1 MTNSPDER
9 GAELR
14 ELFFE
19 TSLELLQALNEE
31 ALKLEKKPGDEEIVR
46 GIRRTVHTLKGDSA
60 ACGLRELSELAHQ
73 FEDALSLE
81 ETATQTAVAEIAFTA
96 ADVFTAMIAAYR
108 KGTKLPGTASLRK
121 KIQEL
126 TSAPAGKKTRRKKTT
141 KAASTAA
148 GKRGSWT
155 EYEKLAIAKAQAS
168 GLAVHHVTVKID
180 PHCAMP
186 IAGRQLIQ
194 NAIGGLGQIL
204 AVHPDAKSPAA
215 TKQVEFVLA
224 SEASVESIAA
234 KGRVPTIA
242 EEVTVELMHAAAP
255 AAKKPLTEPEAPET
269 AAEFETENA
278 STAAPSS
285 PAADPAAPETSP
297 TYTALENILRVE
309 AGRIDNV
316 LNLVGELIIGKSML
330 QQALSEFAKRY
341 PKELLRGKFADAMGF
356 QARVLNDLQRSVMKI
371 RMVPVEQLFRRF
383 PRMVRDVSRQCG
395 REVELVLSGQETDL
409 DKGILDAIAEPLTH
423 LVRNAVS
430 HGIESPEER
439 ARLGKPARGVVRLN
453 AYHQGNQVIVEVS
466 DDGRGIDAQK
476 IRAKAVQLGMT
487 TAEDA
492 ARLSEAEAVQFIFR
506 PGFSTAE
513 QVTEVS
519 GRGVGMDVVQSV
531 LQRLKATISVETR
544 PGQGATFR
552 LKLPLTLAIIK
563 ALLFWVEQR
572 LYAVPLNAVVEIART
587 TESEVHQVEN
597 YEVLQ
602 LRNQVLP
609 VVRLGRAMADN
620 DHGGRKL
627 FVLVITVAEKK
638 FGLIVDALE
647 GEEEL
652 VIKALDDQTFNTD
665 LVAGASILGDG
676 RVVLILNLPA
686 VVEQFARTRPTQ
698 AGTPNSGLLLTHTD
712 RMRLAMSTAISASS
726 AGGRA

>member
-19 TSLELLQALNEE
+19 TSQELLQALNEE

-81 ETATQTAVAEIAFTA
+81 ETATQAAVAEIAFTA

-121 KIQEL
+121 KIKEL
-126 TSAPAGKKTRRKKTT
+126 TSTPAGKKPRRKKTT
-141 KAASTAA
+141 KAAAPA
-148 GKRGSWT
+148 KRDSWT
-155 EYEKLAIAKAQAS
+155 EYEKLAIAKAQAG
-168 GLAVHHVTVKID
+168 GLAVYHVVVKID

-194 NAIGGLGQIL
+194 NAIGGVGQIL
-204 AVHPDAKSPAA
+204 AVRPDAKSPAA

-224 SEASVESIAA
+224 GEASAEAIAA

-242 EEVTVELMHAAAP
+242 EEVTVELMHAATP
-255 AAKKPLTEPEAPET
+255 AAKKSLAEPEAAE
-269 AAEFETENA
+269 AAVELEGENA
-278 STAAPSS
+278 SAAHSS
-285 PAADPAAPETSP
+285 PAADPSAPETSP

-330 QQALSEFAKRY
+330 QQALSEFSKRY

-430 HGIESPEER
+430 HGIESPEDR

-492 ARLSEAEAVQFIFR
+492 ARLSEAEAVQFIFK

-572 LYAVPLNAVVEIART
+572 LYAIPLNAVLEIART
-587 TESEVHQVEN
+587 FETEVHQVDN

-609 VVRLGRAMADN
+609 LLRLGRPVADG
-620 DHGGRKL
+620 DHKSKL
-627 FVLVITVAEKK
+627 FVLVITAGERKY
-638 FGLIVDALE
+638 GLIVDALE

-652 VIKALDDQTFNTD
+652 VIKALDDQTFSTD
-665 LVAGASILGDG
+665 LVSGASKLGNG
-676 RVVLILNLPA
+676 HVVLILNLPA
-686 VVEQFARTRPTQ
+686 VVEHVARWRPQEAGQ
-698 AGTPNSGLLLTHTD
+698 ANSGLLLTQTD
-712 RMRLAMSTAISASS
+712 RMRLAMSPAA
-726 AGGRA
+726 AGGQA